1 MSTIR
6 PIRIMVVDDDASMT
20 RLVKTIIKSNFGA
33 QITTITATDPKVA
46 SALLESELVDIVI
59 TDLEMPGL
67 SGLDLLRIAKQRNAW
82 TQVILVTAH
91 SACSALT
98 EAMELGASDYLLKP
112 LAPELVSDVIRQT
125 YGRLVRWQQA
135 LAGTFSLSPA

>member
-1 MSTIR
+1 MMIR
-6 PIRIMVVDDDASMT
+6 PIRILVVDDDESMT
-20 RLVKTIIKSNFGA
+20 RLIKAIIEGTFGA
-33 QITTITATDPKVA
+33 QITTITTTDPKA
-46 SALLESELVDIVI
+46 AGDLLESELIDVLI

-91 SACSALT
+91 SACGALT

-112 LAPELVSDVIRQT
+112 LAPELVSEVVRQT
-125 YGRLVRWQQA
+125 HRRLVRWQQA
-135 LAGTFSLSPA
+135 LAGTFSLAPA